1 MSLFVHFFM
10 GGFPYEKVKIDN
22 YTLLQNKV
30 DPRNRVFILY
40 PDQMK
45 MQMWMLFL
53 VGKPKISRK
62 TFYYESVQSKHVG
75 KMGCRDE
82 KTKFFQ
88 KHSGDSSLFL
98 LTNKIS

>member
-10 GGFPYEKVKIDN
+10 DGFPYEKVKIDN

-45 MQMWMLFL
+45 M
-53 VGKPKISRK
+53 
-62 TFYYESVQSKHVG
+62 
-75 KMGCRDE
+75 
-82 KTKFFQ
+82 TK
-88 KHSGDSSLFL
+88 SDR
-98 LTNKIS
+98 LTD